1 MTTDQQ
7 HNTNGRA
14 RVEDAITGARETMR
28 ERAPR
33 RRVGLDIRGL
43 ALSALV
49 AATIVFVLRRAD
61 RDAAR

>member
-7 HNTNGRA
+7 HNSNGRA

-33 RRVGLDIRGL
+33 RRVGLDVRGL

-49 AATIVFVLRRAD
+49 AAAVVFVLRRAD

>member
-14 RVEDAITGARETMR
+14 RVEDAIADARETMR

-33 RRVGLDIRGL
+33 RRVGLDVRGL
-43 ALSALV
+43 VLSALV
-49 AATIVFVLRRAD
+49 AAAVVFVLRRAD

>member
-7 HNTNGRA
+7 HSSNGRA

-33 RRVGLDIRGL
+33 RRVGLDVRGL

-49 AATIVFVLRRAD
+49 AAAVVFVLRRAD